1 MYSFRSKKVSGSE
14 CSTRICKMD
23 DGNIAPKNPGEQKP
37 NQYNKRVKTSSSNN
51 TDARR
56 PTKMPAIDNPTRE
69 KETSRSYIWWIVTQ
83 ATQKSC
89 HQRSGHTS
97 ICKNEV

>member
-1 MYSFRSKKVSGSE
+1 
-14 CSTRICKMD
+14 MD
-23 DGNIAPKNPGEQKP
+23 DGNIAPKNPGEQEP

-69 KETSRSYIWWIVTQ
+69 KETSRSYIWRIVTQ
-83 ATQKSC
+83 ATQKSP
-89 HQRSGHTS
+89 HSTQFSGKVPPPPRSS
-97 ICKNEV
+97 WNCEVLSSFWLPMIATI